1 MIEGCWEGR
10 PRGLEGDAF
19 GGGGARC
26 GWSGFMQGFRKL
38 FCKLV
43 GQILVDVAGG
53 VPAGGDQIRPEG
65 FSIFFDELG

>member
-1 MIEGCWEGR
+1 
-10 PRGLEGDAF
+10 
-19 GGGGARC
+19 
-26 GWSGFMQGFRKL
+26 MQGFRKL

-53 VPAGGDQIRPEG
+53 VPARGDQIRPEG